1 MYTPGAPTDW
11 DPKDRIF
18 VIGNG
23 TKNGPRSDAMSV
35 YKSGVAK
42 FWDDVNVVGKITV
55 QDGKGIIRSSDNTQ
69 RKMVVTT
76 VTVNTSISGGAT
88 TNISFNFDENFTALP
103 AVYVGDATGGGF
115 AEVVMTLANVTN
127 TGAKLFV
134 FNPKSGSQSPNFT
147 VKIVAVGKE

>member
-1 MYTPGAPTDW
+1 
-11 DPKDRIF
+11 
-18 VIGNG
+18 
-23 TKNGPRSDAMSV
+23 MSV
-35 YKSGVAK
+35 YKSGLAK

-76 VTVNTSISGGAT
+76 VTVNTTISGGAT
-88 TNISFNFDENFTALP
+88 TNVSFNFAENFTALP